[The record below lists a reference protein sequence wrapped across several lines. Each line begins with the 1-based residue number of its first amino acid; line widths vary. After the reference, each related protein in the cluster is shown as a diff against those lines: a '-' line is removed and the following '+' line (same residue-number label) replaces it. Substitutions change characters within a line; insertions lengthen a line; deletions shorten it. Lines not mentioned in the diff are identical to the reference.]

1 MMGQAELQVKILT
14 NFPFERQIVG
24 LFGENQAAMQSD
36 ATVGDMLLMITYCMK
51 RLGTVSQDG
60 KTKPE
65 FIAAAINVLAAVTA
79 EAIIQEYAED
89 TISARTR
96 ATQMEIGAMKAMTN
110 QEIRSENSSE
120 LVKAVLKHMEDAAR
134 A

>member
-14 NFPFERQIVG
+14 NIPFERQIVG
-24 LFGENQAAMQSD
+24 LFGENQAAMQSN

-51 RLGTVSQDG
+51 RLGTISQDG

-65 FIAAAINVLAAVTA
+65 FIAAAINVMAAVTA

-89 TISARTR
+89 TISARIR

-120 LVKAVLKHMEDAAR
+120 IVKAVLKHMEEVAR
-134 A
+134 T